1 MTEED
6 ATEKIVPL
14 PECNGSNGIEKVDCK
29 KSKPMPMCAGN
40 KPPKKQEGVE
50 ATCRVLPECDAQNDK
65 VVPPNCYRAGQMK
78 SLAQ

>member
-6 ATEKIVPL
+6 ATETIVPL

-40 KPPKKQEGVE
+40 KPPKKQEGV
-50 ATCRVLPECDAQNDK
+50 
-65 VVPPNCYRAGQMK
+65 
-78 SLAQ
+78 